1 MGCCLAPSKRNQMG
15 KLLPGGPI
23 NAQNNSSHAY
33 LKSIDHEWTYDRNK
47 VHSKLLENLH
57 KRFDTLDLGGK
68 NKVTLKQVLFSP
80 DRMKQLVRVSDE
92 DVEKMRKAIR
102 IFFGACGVT
111 EKGLGRE
118 DWVEAHQ
125 VFAEAER
132 EKRKRGEQSLI
143 AESTNVYFDVLDT
156 NGDGTVGLIELK
168 TLMRA
173 FQVPQEAACTFFD
186 AAAVDKSGRLERNE
200 IHDLLHKFWLE
211 PQDPEDKPICVN

>member
-1 MGCCLAPSKRNQMG
+1 MG

-33 LKSIDHEWTYDRNK
+33 LKSIDHEWTYERNK
-47 VHSKLLENLH
+47 VHPKLLENLH
-57 KRFDTLDLGGK
+57 KRIDKLDLGGK
-68 NKVTLKQVLFSP
+68 NKVMLKQVLFSP
-80 DRMKQLVRVSDE
+80 DRMKQLVRASDE

-143 AESTNVYFDVLDT
+143 AESTNVFFDVLDT

-186 AAAVDKSGRLERNE
+186 AAAVDMSDRLERNE

-211 PQDPEDKPICVN
+211 PHDPEDKPICVN